1 MSTDANI
8 GIGMR
13 RASPEALS
21 IMMANLKSST
31 NSKRAWIPPKQTN
44 KKDPSKIKKY
54 Y

>member
-21 IMMANLKSST
+21 IMMANLKNSS
-31 NSKRAWIPPKQTN
+31 NSKKIWVPPN
-44 KKDPSKIKKY
+44 PSHKKDPSKVKKFY
-54 Y
+54 